1 MWTLKSKKSQQW
13 KLQFLD
19 FFLYFFSIERHMQI
33 DINIITKIW
42 FFFQIF
48 WSFIPSLLCLCYHY
62 YFLTKIHLKMM
73 LNFLPPFFFFSSL
86 FSLSCISFLF
96 MVFQG
101 LLIGACLNMFPSLF
115 KAAVADVPF
124 VDVINTSKYL
134 ARTSTNLYHSTRRCS
149 VCCHI
154 KQHDITLHT
163 HTDTD
168 SY

>member
-1 MWTLKSKKSQQW
+1 ML
-13 KLQFLD
+13 
-19 FFLYFFSIERHMQI
+19 
-33 DINIITKIW
+33 
-42 FFFQIF
+42 
-48 WSFIPSLLCLCYHY
+48 SLLFITRNTSKDDVKLSH
-62 YFLTKIHLKMM
+62 
-73 LNFLPPFFFFSSL
+73 FFFSSSLSFFVVCFPLCLFFFFL

-134 ARTSTNLYHSTRRCS
+134 ARTSTNLYHSTMRYS

-154 KQHDITLHT
+154 IQHNITLHT
-163 HTDTD
+163 HTDIDTC
-168 SY
+168 